1 VVPEQKQRL
10 AYLEKATSQLH
21 RLLSRDSYW
30 AALAAI
36 TDELL
41 AHETL
46 EGEDVEKIMGQW
58 LR

>member
-1 VVPEQKQRL
+1 MVPEQKQRL

-41 AHETL
+41 AHEML
-46 EGEDVEKIMGQW
+46 EGEAVEEIVG
-58 LR
+58 